1 MIDADVI
8 ITGGGI
14 VGLAT
19 ARMIMHRRPGTRVLV
34 LEKEAGPARHQT
46 GRNSGVVH
54 AGLYYEPG
62 SLKAALCRR
71 GRGLLEDCA
80 RDLGVPHERCGKL
93 VVATEDGELPALHR
107 LHERAL
113 ANGVDGRLIGP
124 EAAREI
130 EPHVRVVEAIHVPE
144 TGIIDYLAM
153 AEALAVEIADLGGE
167 VRCGVRVLAIG
178 GDEAAAVVETTD
190 GRLSAPRAINCGGL
204 QSDRLARSGGADP
217 RVRII
222 PFRGDYHELRPEARH
237 LCRGLVYPVPNPAFP
252 FLGVHLTRM
261 IGGGVECGP
270 NAVLAFAREG
280 YGRASFD
287 LRDAFD
293 ALSWPGLHRL
303 AIRHWREGWAE
314 IRRSWSR
321 RRFADSLRRLV
332 PEIQERDLL
341 PAAAGNRAQAVH
353 RDGSLVDDFVIERR
367 GSVVHVVNAPSPAA
381 TASLA
386 IGERICDV
394 AFGDRPGPD

>member
-34 LEKEAGPARHQT
+34 LEKEDGPARHQT

-71 GRGLLEDCA
+71 GKGLLEDCA

-113 ANGVDGRLIGP
+113 ANGVEGRLIGP

-167 VRCGVRVLAIG
+167 VRCGVRVLAK
-178 GDEAAAVVETTD
+178 T
-190 GRLSAPRAINCGGL
+190 
-204 QSDRLARSGGADP
+204 
-217 RVRII
+217 
-222 PFRGDYHELRPEARH
+222 
-237 LCRGLVYPVPNPAFP
+237 
-252 FLGVHLTRM
+252 
-261 IGGGVECGP
+261 
-270 NAVLAFAREG
+270 
-280 YGRASFD
+280 
-287 LRDAFD
+287 
-293 ALSWPGLHRL
+293 
-303 AIRHWREGWAE
+303 
-314 IRRSWSR
+314 
-321 RRFADSLRRLV
+321 
-332 PEIQERDLL
+332 
-341 PAAAGNRAQAVH
+341 
-353 RDGSLVDDFVIERR
+353 
-367 GSVVHVVNAPSPAA
+367 
-381 TASLA
+381 
-386 IGERICDV
+386 
-394 AFGDRPGPD
+394 